1 MNGWR
6 VLAVLLLLGNL
17 VLLGLSVFTT
27 NDSQKAIDSLGLRA
41 DWVGVERPWDQAVE
55 VIRAPVAPAPK
66 IDLKQGQAQ
75 LDSAIENASKQ
86 VFENPRN
93 TQACMLW
100 GPLLQSESARV
111 QEALLNWGGETDRL
125 ERQVPV
131 GYVVYLPQDI
141 VNTGVGLDQLSGK
154 GITDMFYI
162 TTPGPLQ
169 GTISLGLFRDLERA
183 NAQKA
188 DLARRGVDGVQIRE
202 RLGPVRVFF
211 ELRGNATQIES
222 VRSVFELN
230 RKGELKPCEL
240 QAGG

>member
-6 VLAVLLLLGNL
+6 VLAVLLLLCN
-17 VLLGLSVFTT
+17 VALLGFGVLTS
-27 NDSQKAIDSLGLRA
+27 NGSQKAIDSPGLRA
-41 DWVGVERPWDQAVE
+41 EWVGIERPWDQAVE
-55 VIRAPVAPAPK
+55 VLRAPVAPAPK
-66 IDLKQGQAQ
+66 IDLKQGQTQ

-86 VFENPRN
+86 VFENPKT
-93 TQACMLW
+93 TQTCLLW

-111 QEALLNWGGETDRL
+111 QEALLSWAGETDRL

-141 VNTGVGLDQLSGK
+141 VNSGVGIDQLSGK

-169 GTISLGLFRDLERA
+169 GTISLGLFRDLDRA

-188 DLARRGVDGVQIRE
+188 DLARRGVEGVQIRE

-211 ELRGNATQIES
+211 ELRGNATQIET

-230 RKGELKPCEL
+230 RKGELKPCE
-240 QAGG
+240 

>member
-17 VLLGLSVFTT
+17 ALLGLSVFTN
-27 NDSQKAIDSLGLRA
+27 NDSQKAIDSPGLRA
-41 DWVGVERPWDQAVE
+41 EWVGVERPWDQPVE
-55 VIRAPVAPAPK
+55 VIRAPAPVAPK

-75 LDSAIENASKQ
+75 LDTAIENASKQ
-86 VFENPRN
+86 VFENPKS
-93 TQACMLW
+93 TQACWLW

-141 VNTGVGLDQLSGK
+141 VNTGVGIDQLSGK

-183 NAQKA
+183 NAQRA
-188 DLARRGVDGVQIRE
+188 DLARRGVEGVQIRE

-211 ELRGNATQIES
+211 ELRGNASQIET

-230 RKGELKPCEL
+230 RKGELKPCDSPT
-240 QAGG
+240 GG

>member
-6 VLAVLLLLGNL
+6 VLAALLLLGN
-17 VLLGLSVFTT
+17 VALLGFGVLTS
-27 NDSQKAIDSLGLRA
+27 NGSQKAIDSPGLRA
-41 DWVGVERPWDQAVE
+41 EWVGIERPWDQAVE
-55 VIRAPVAPAPK
+55 VLRAPVAPAPK

-86 VFENPRN
+86 VFENPKT
-93 TQACMLW
+93 TQTCLLW

-111 QEALLNWGGETDRL
+111 QEALLSWGGETDRL

-141 VNTGVGLDQLSGK
+141 VNSGVGIDQLSGK
-154 GITDMFYI
+154 GIADMFYI

-169 GTISLGLFRDLERA
+169 GTISLGLFRDLDRA

-188 DLARRGVDGVQIRE
+188 DLARRGVEGVQIRE

-211 ELRGNATQIES
+211 ELRGNASQIET

-230 RKGELKPCEL
+230 RKGELKPCVL
-240 QAGG
+240 PTGG

>member
-17 VLLGLSVFTT
+17 TLLGFGVLTS
-27 NDSQKAIDSLGLRA
+27 NSSQKAIDSPGLRA
-41 DWVGVERPWDQAVE
+41 EWVGIERPWDQAVE
-55 VIRAPVAPAPK
+55 VLRAPVAPAPK

-86 VFENPRN
+86 VFENPKT
-93 TQACMLW
+93 TQTCLLW

-111 QEALLNWGGETDRL
+111 QEALLSWGGETDRL

-141 VNTGVGLDQLSGK
+141 VNSGVGIDQLSGK
-154 GITDMFYI
+154 GIADMFYI

-169 GTISLGLFRDLERA
+169 GTISLGLFRDLDRA

-188 DLARRGVDGVQIRE
+188 DLARRGVEGVQIRE

-211 ELRGNATQIES
+211 ELRGNASQIET

-240 QAGG
+240 STGG

>member
-6 VLAVLLLLGNL
+6 VLAVLLLLGN
-17 VLLGLSVFTT
+17 VALLGFGVLTS
-27 NDSQKAIDSLGLRA
+27 NGSQKAIDSPGLRA
-41 DWVGVERPWDQAVE
+41 EWVVIERPWDQAVE
-55 VIRAPVAPAPK
+55 VLRAPVAPAPK

-86 VFENPRN
+86 VFENPKT
-93 TQACMLW
+93 TQTCLLW

-111 QEALLNWGGETDRL
+111 QEALLSWGGETDRL

-141 VNTGVGLDQLSGK
+141 VNSGVGIDQLSGK

-169 GTISLGLFRDLERA
+169 GTISLGLFRDLDRA

-188 DLARRGVDGVQIRE
+188 DLARRGVEGVQIRE

-211 ELRGNATQIES
+211 ELRGNATQIET

-230 RKGELKPCEL
+230 RKGELKPCE
-240 QAGG
+240 

>member
-6 VLAVLLLLGNL
+6 FLVVSLLLGNL
-17 VLLGLSVFTT
+17 GLLGFGLFAN
-27 NDSQKAIDSLGLRA
+27 NDSQKTIDSPGLRA
-41 DWVGVERPWDQAVE
+41 EWVGIERPWDQAVE
-55 VIRAPVAPAPK
+55 VLRAPVAPAPK
-66 IDLKQGQAQ
+66 IDLREGQAQ

-93 TQACMLW
+93 TLECLLW

-141 VNTGVGLDQLSGK
+141 VNTGVGIDQLSGK

-211 ELRGNATQIES
+211 ELRGNATEIET

-230 RKGELKPCEL
+230 RKGELKPCE
-240 QAGG
+240 GPTGS

>member
-17 VLLGLSVFTT
+17 TLLGFGVLTS
-27 NDSQKAIDSLGLRA
+27 NSSQKAIDSPGLRGE
-41 DWVGVERPWDQAVE
+41 WVGIERPWDQAVE
-55 VIRAPVAPAPK
+55 VLRAPAPVAPK
-66 IDLKQGQAQ
+66 IDLKLGQAQ

-86 VFENPRN
+86 VFENPKT
-93 TQACMLW
+93 TQTCLLW

-141 VNTGVGLDQLSGK
+141 VNTGVGIDQLSGK

-169 GTISLGLFRDLERA
+169 GTISLGLFRDLDRA

-211 ELRGNATQIES
+211 ELRGNASQIET

-230 RKGELKPCEL
+230 RKGELKPCE
-240 QAGG
+240 

>member
-17 VLLGLSVFTT
+17 TLLGFGVLTS
-27 NDSQKAIDSLGLRA
+27 NSSQKAIDSPGLRA
-41 DWVGVERPWDQAVE
+41 EWVGIERPWDQAVE
-55 VIRAPVAPAPK
+55 VLRAPAPVAPK

-86 VFENPRN
+86 VFENPKT
-93 TQACMLW
+93 TQTCLLW

-141 VNTGVGLDQLSGK
+141 VNTGVGIDQLSGK

-169 GTISLGLFRDLERA
+169 GTISLGLFRELERA
-183 NAQKA
+183 SAQKA

-211 ELRGNATQIES
+211 ELRGNASQIET

-230 RKGELKPCEL
+230 RKGELKPCE
-240 QAGG
+240 